1 MKRRLSALAFYV
13 QSISVNQ
20 KHVFNP
26 MDSEDK
32 SIDAR

>member
-13 QSISVNQ
+13 QSISVKQ
-20 KHVFNP
+20 AHVFNP

-32 SIDAR
+32 SIDA